1 MPLLRLL
8 RAPLCALAAVL
19 LCLNLISMAPAAAAT
34 LCVGGFAGTADG
46 GGAPRGG
53 TPDDG
58 GSDCPFCNAA
68 ALLPPS
74 PAATASHASPEVA
87 AVPPPARPAPAA
99 PLHARK
105 ARAPPRS

>member
-1 MPLLRLL
+1 MPVLRLL

-19 LCLNLISMAPAAAAT
+19 LCLNLVAMAPAAAAT
-34 LCVGGFAGTADG
+34 LCVGGFASTADDDG
-46 GGAPRGG
+46 I
-53 TPDDG
+53 PDDG
-58 GSDCPFCNAA
+58 GGDCPFCNAA

-74 PAATASHASPEVA
+74 PAATASRASPKVA
-87 AVPPPARPAPAA
+87 AAPSPARPAPAA